1 MLNRNE
7 LIEELEK
14 IKGVRVFETHIYLQ
28 GANGE
33 LEWYFEKNGLV
44 ITLFSYEDFTNDPEQ
59 HFTNFSYQT
68 ILEIFQRFE

>member
-7 LIEELEK
+7 LIRELEK
-14 IKGVRVFETHIYLQ
+14 IKGVRVFETHVSLQ
-28 GANGE
+28 GSNGT
-33 LEWYFEKNGLV
+33 LEWYFEKNDLT
-44 ITLFSYEDFTNDPEQ
+44 ITLFSHADFTNDTEQ